1 MRRMARAIHPHA
13 QGDQVHEALM
23 LLGNPV
29 RAAII
34 HELRAGALLGPELG
48 ERLALPSGSVGPHL
62 LALREAGVITSE
74 VQPGHGR
81 PVRHSLNPARTDE
94 LARLIVDYLKASTP
108 R

>member
-1 MRRMARAIHPHA
+1 MRRMARAIQPHT

-34 HELRAGALLGPELG
+34 HELRQGDLLGPDLG
-48 ERLALPSGSVGPHL
+48 ERLKLPSGSIGPHL
-62 LALREAGVITSE
+62 LALREAHVITSE

-81 PVRHSLNPARTDE
+81 PVRHSLDHSRTDE
-94 LARLIVDYLKASTP
+94 LMRLIVDYLEVPAA